1 MKKNGVIAFIII
13 AVVLFAGVFG
23 VLKLTENRDGTGN
36 AEKKLSRMVERI
48 GATDQEPV
56 KGTVEFNENDLA
68 AELPEISKYPLAIE
82 GKGNINIEIMSSPE
96 KAGDNYDGWLLE
108 VAKKFNQ
115 ENIKIGGKTISVSIR
130 SISSG
135 TAADYIISGKHV
147 PEAFTPSNELWG
159 EMIQSKG
166 AKLELIEKRLVGNV
180 AGILLSSK
188 TQKKIAEKYKEV
200 TLETVV
206 QATVDNEITMG
217 YTNPFTSS
225 TGLNFLLETL
235 YTYDSKNMLSD
246 GAVEEFTKFQ
256 KNIPFVAY
264 TTLQM
269 RNAASKGTLDG
280 MVMEYQIYVNTK
292 ELRDY
297 IFIPFGVRHD
307 SPLYATSK
315 LGQDKK
321 KVLTMFRDYCLNEES
336 QKLASKYG
344 FNENAD
350 YVSSLPEIKGETIVE
365 AQDLWKEN
373 KDGGNSITA
382 VFVADISGS
391 MSGEPINELKNSLI
405 NAGQYIND
413 ENSIGLVSFNNKVYV
428 DLPIA
433 QFDLN
438 QRAYFN
444 GAVSNLNALGG
455 TATYDGITVGVDMLV
470 KAKEANPNTKLVLFL
485 LSDGRKNDGY
495 DLGDVKSILET
506 YQIPVY
512 SIAYGNDCDLDEL
525 NEVSSVNEAA
535 TINADSDD
543 VVYQLKNLFNAQM

>member
-13 AVVLFAGVFG
+13 AIILFAGVFG
-23 VLKLTENRDGTGN
+23 VLKITENKDGTGN
-36 AEKKLSRMVERI
+36 AGKKLSRMVDRI
-48 GATDQEPV
+48 GATEQELV
-56 KGTVEFNENDLA
+56 KGTVEFNESDLA
-68 AELPEISKYPLAIE
+68 AELPEISKYPLALE

-108 VAKKFNQ
+108 VAKRFNQ
-115 ENIKIGGKTISVSIR
+115 ENIKIGGKTVSVSIR

-455 TATYDGITVGVDMLV
+455 TATYDGITVGADMLV
-470 KAKEANPNTKLVLFL
+470 KAKEANPDTKLVLFL

-495 DLGDVKSILET
+495 DLSDVKSILET

-512 SIAYGNDCDLDEL
+512 SIAYGEDCDLDEL

>member
-23 VLKLTENRDGTGN
+23 VLKLTENKDGTGN

-68 AELPEISKYPLAIE
+68 AELPEISKYPLTLE

-159 EMIQSKG
+159 EMIRSKG
-166 AKLELIEKRLVGNV
+166 VDLELIEKRLAGNV

-188 TQKKIAEKYKEV
+188 TQKKIADKYKEV

-246 GAVEEFTKFQ
+246 GAAEEFTKFQ

-413 ENSIGLVSFNNKVYV
+413 DNSIGLVSFNNKVYV